1 MTKQLSKPAL
11 IIQIIRSLIY
21 NMTYASSVVIF
32 GTFICSAAFIDV
44 RASRW
49 FFIKW
54 SNFNLWSLNLICGLK
69 YRLEGT
75 ENIPDKPVVIMPKH
89 QSTWETMALPSFFPK
104 HVWVVKKE
112 LMKIPFFGWG
122 LKALRSI
129 AIDRT
134 AGIKSLKMI
143 AKQGKQRLSE
153 NLSIIIFPEGTRT
166 KPGDQ
171 PNYNVGGA
179 FLAKKNKVEVLPIA
193 HNAGDFWA
201 KSSFL
206 KKPGT
211 IIMRIGKP
219 IDPESHSAEEI
230 KNCAQNWIESTMHE
244 ISDSYQ

>member
-11 IIQIIRSLIY
+11 IIQMIRSLIY
-21 NMTYASSVVIF
+21 NFSYSFTVVLF
-32 GTFICSAAFIDV
+32 GIFICSAAFFNA
-44 RASRW
+44 RLSRW

-54 SNFNLWSLNLICGLK
+54 SNFNLWSLSLICGLK
-69 YRLEGT
+69 FKIEGL
-75 ENIPDKPVVIMPKH
+75 ENIPDEPVVIMPKH

-104 HVWVVKKE
+104 HAWVVKKE
-112 LMKIPFFGWG
+112 LIKIPFFGWG
-122 LKALRSI
+122 LTALRSI
-129 AIDRT
+129 AIDRA

-143 AKQGKQRLSE
+143 AKQGEERLKE
-153 NLSIIIFPEGTRT
+153 GLSIIIFPEGTRT
-166 KPGDQ
+166 KPGEQ
-171 PNYNVGGA
+171 PDYNVGGA

-193 HNAGDFWA
+193 HNAGDYWG

-219 IDPESHSAEEI
+219 IDTESHSAEET
-230 KNCAQNWIESTMHE
+230 KKQTQEWIESTMKE